1 MIYFYGRNI
10 FFFIFYLLL
19 CMIEK
24 TREGANMLTKKQAA
38 LMALKSKIHLMQCPI
53 CFSNLHLK
61 DEGSMV
67 CDQHHTF
74 DLSKKGYI
82 NFLKQAPKENY
93 EKDLFKSRQEV
104 IKAGMY
110 EPLMEAIHEIV
121 MPLCRGIKHPS
132 LLDAGC
138 GEGSHLNDLRLRL
151 NNSWH
156 LFGLDIAKTGI
167 HLATDHRNDTTWL
180 VGDLAQ
186 LPIADKSLDV
196 ILNILSPGHY
206 DSFKRVLKDE
216 GVVIKVIPQRDYLK
230 EIRQGLYPEKTYSN
244 EQVRAHFERNFCV
257 IQEKE
262 VSYSFKLT
270 ELMKPKLLE
279 MTPLTWQSG
288 EEALKALKFNTIRVS
303 LLILV
308 GKGKT

>member
-1 MIYFYGRNI
+1 
-10 FFFIFYLLL
+10 
-19 CMIEK
+19 
-24 TREGANMLTKKQAA
+24 MLTKKQAA
-38 LMALKSKIHLMQCPI
+38 VVALKSKIHLMQCPL

-61 DEGSMV
+61 DEGLMV
-67 CDQHHTF
+67 CDQHHSF

-93 EKDLFKSRQEV
+93 EKDLFKSRQEI

-110 EPLMEAIHEIV
+110 EPLMEAIHEILV
-121 MPLCRGIKHPS
+121 NLCGTIKNPS

-138 GEGSHLNDLRLRL
+138 GEGSHLNDLSLRL
-151 NNSWH
+151 DKSWH
-156 LFGLDIAKTGI
+156 LFGLDIAKAGI

-206 DSFKRVLKDE
+206 DSFKRVLKEE
-216 GVVIKVIPQRDYLK
+216 GIVIKVIPQADYLK
-230 EIRQGLYPEKTYSN
+230 EIRQGLYPEKAYSN
-244 EQVRAHFERNFCV
+244 EQVRDHFENNFEV
-257 IQEKE
+257 IQEKV

-270 ELMKPKLLE
+270 EAMKPKLLK
-279 MTPLTWQSG
+279 MTPLTWQSSK
-288 EEALKALKFNTIRVS
+288 EALKALKFDAIRVS

-308 GKGKT
+308 GKVKG